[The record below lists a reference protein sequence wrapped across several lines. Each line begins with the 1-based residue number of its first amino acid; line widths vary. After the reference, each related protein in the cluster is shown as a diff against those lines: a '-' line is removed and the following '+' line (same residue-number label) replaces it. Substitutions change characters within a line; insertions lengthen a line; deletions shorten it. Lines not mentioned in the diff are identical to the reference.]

1 MTSVDFHDAS
11 NALNS
16 DDDNE
21 NTTEKIAQLTSSSP
35 NTTLPVEKDSS
46 LSQREEGAAA
56 SGIRTSPPL
65 SCKKNDCRPPML
77 KKARTAYFIFMEEK
91 RPQVQATHPG
101 EGVAGHAKVLGQ
113 MWSSMSADD
122 KQVYQLRAAAER
134 EEVSINMESM
144 RNAGISTE
152 SSAVDASTD
161 ALILPLPRVKKIIKL
176 DPEVKGVSKEALLL
190 IARSAELFTAQL
202 GMDTLKIAQIQN
214 RRTILPDDLV
224 DASTTKDCFVFL
236 REDLKDLARD
246 QQQERVTKKAST
258 HAVQQQHKEGSKS
271 SDPKLSNSNTK
282 PLTAYFGF
290 VSAKSS

>member
-1 MTSVDFHDAS
+1 
-11 NALNS
+11 
-16 DDDNE
+16 
-21 NTTEKIAQLTSSSP
+21 
-35 NTTLPVEKDSS
+35 
-46 LSQREEGAAA
+46 
-56 SGIRTSPPL
+56 
-65 SCKKNDCRPPML
+65 
-77 KKARTAYFIFMEEK
+77 MEEK
-91 RPQVQATHPG
+91 RPQVQAAHPG

-134 EEVSINMESM
+134 EEVSINMQSM

-152 SSAVDASTD
+152 SSAVDASTED
-161 ALILPLPRVKKIIKL
+161 LILPLARVKKIIKL

-190 IARSAELFTAQL
+190 IARSAELFTKKL

-224 DASTTKDCFVFL
+224 DASTTKDCFMFL

-246 QQQERVTKKAST
+246 QQQERVAKKAST
-258 HAVQQQHKEGSKS
+258 HAVQQQHKEGGKS
-271 SDPKLSNSNTK
+271 SDPKLSNCNTK